1 MTPRKI
7 EAVTSVT
14 MNVNRVSGLVTRPKI
29 EWAPLGGQRSVGP
42 GLRSSNFAP
51 DLVKAA
57 IEGRLPRRFN
67 RNRLAVSFQEVVHSV

>member
-29 EWAPLGGQRSVGP
+29 EWGLWADSAP
-42 GLRSSNFAP
+42 
-51 DLVKAA
+51 
-57 IEGRLPRRFN
+57 
-67 RNRLAVSFQEVVHSV
+67 